1 LLAGLNALKGF
12 NVTAFHIINP
22 PLADGTNAN
31 GTVYIPN
38 PSVSQFEVGDLTMT
52 MSVTGTPI
60 GTATLSNVF
69 LAAGNNSIPMTA
81 VTDQTAVAGLVL
93 GPYKSG
99 VLPIDLV
106 ATAVRYDGQRIPW
119 YEQALGALPPLR
131 VDLDVIP
138 ALQESGLAGMLGL
151 ETRGP
156 TSHSH
161 SYSGVS
167 P

>member
-1 LLAGLNALKGF
+1 LLLPGLNALKGF

-31 GTVYIPN
+31 GTIYIPN
-38 PSVSQFEVGDLTMT
+38 SSVSQFEVGDLTMT
-52 MSVTGTPI
+52 MSVNGTPI

-93 GPYKSG
+93 GPGPYKSG
-99 VLPIDLV
+99 VLPIDMV
-106 ATAVRYDGQRIPW
+106 ATSVTYDGQRIPW

-138 ALQESGLAGMLGL
+138 ALQESGLAGMLRLGP
-151 ETRGP
+151 P
-156 TSHSH
+156 TSR
-161 SYSGVS
+161 SGVS